1 MENLYSLSATKIS
14 NLLSTKK
21 ISLSDYLTSI
31 TRRISS
37 IEKNV
42 LAWQYYDEDFFLS
55 KGRDLEKIFNHNKTN
70 KNLAGI
76 PIGIK
81 DVFNSDDMPTEM
93 GSPIWRGFTPGNNAR
108 ALDDIIYAGG
118 IIMGKTVT
126 AEFAVHHPGKTLNP
140 YNARHM
146 PGTSSSGSAAA
157 VASGMTPIALGTQ
170 TAGSTTRPSSYCG
183 VYGYKPSFGLV
194 PRTGILKTLDTL
206 DHVTVFSREV
216 SDTELML
223 DTIRVKGR
231 NHPFIYKNI
240 DSVKYHNFESL
251 PLKVAFVKTYVWENL
266 HTYMKEEI
274 LSFANKLDNLDSV
287 FVDNIELPSLINET
301 HFNHDLVY
309 SKALSYYFSDEYE
322 NHYDDLSES
331 FKEMVEYGRTI
342 SIDKYKNALIHQNEV
357 QSEMDK
363 FFDDYDVI
371 LSMSTIGEAPLLE
384 EKEVDDAALIW
395 TYAHT
400 PSINIP
406 IASGPNNLP
415 LSIQLVSKRYNDYK
429 LLSFVK
435 MLEDKLLIPKV
446 EVVA

>member
-1 MENLYSLSATKIS
+1 LENLYSLSATKIS
-14 NLLSTKK
+14 NLLSSKK
-21 ISLSDYLTSI
+21 ISLSDYLNSI

-55 KGRDLEKIFNHNKTN
+55 KGRDLENFFNPYKTN

-81 DVFNSDDMPTEM
+81 DVFNSADMPTEM

-108 ALDDIIYAGG
+108 VLDDIIYAGG

-140 YNARHM
+140 HNARHM

-206 DHVTVFSREV
+206 DHVTIFSREIN
-216 SDTELML
+216 DTRLML

-231 NHPFIYKNI
+231 NHPYIFKNI
-240 DSVKYHNFESL
+240 DNVNQNNAISF
-251 PLKVAFVKTYVWENL
+251 PLKIAFVKTHVWKNL
-266 HTYMKEEI
+266 QSYMKEEI
-274 LSFANKLDNLDSV
+274 LSFANKLSNLDSLIV
-287 FVDNIELPSLINET
+287 NDVSLPSLINET
-301 HFNHDLVY
+301 HINHDLVY

-342 SIDKYKNALIHQNEV
+342 SIEKYQNALIHQNKV
-357 QSEMDK
+357 HSAMDK
-363 FFDDYDVI
+363 FFDDYDII
-371 LSMSTIGEAPLLE
+371 LSMSTAGEAPLLN

-406 IASGPNNLP
+406 IAFGPNNLP
-415 LSIQLVSKRYNDYK
+415 LSIQLVAKKYNDYK
-429 LLSFVK
+429 LLNFVEALQNLK
-435 MLEDKLLIPKV
+435 IIPQIKV
-446 EVVA
+446 V